1 VRGAAD
7 QRTAPAYVRRMRVLL
22 GAAAFVLAGLGLYQV
37 SPWLL
42 PLAVAEGPMVQQ
54 AGPHSVRIVWYL
66 SRPDEGGFRMKDAV
80 ASVTTL
86 QHGRR
91 WSARIE
97 GLEPGREYAYEILD
111 GDQVIASHTFR
122 SERPAQEPFSF
133 VVFGDSGKG
142 TKAQFQVAAQMA
154 ALAPDFMVH
163 TGDIVYPDG
172 SRGRYRKRFFDPY
185 RDLLPGRAF
194 WPCLG
199 NHDVSLPGAEAYH
212 EIFELPE
219 NGPPD
224 QPAEQNYWFDYSQA
238 RFVVLNSNLPE
249 AELAASVAPW
259 LAQALKDAP
268 PWRFAVFHHPPY
280 TAGSHKPS
288 VAIQRAIVPVLEAAG
303 IDMVFNGHDHM
314 YQRTEPLLAG
324 RPAAAA
330 AAAGDAAG
338 LPAPGTNGSSGR
350 GIVYIVSGAGGAR
363 LYDLAPADQR
373 PGYFAALDNSV
384 HSFTHVRIDG
394 ATLHLRQIAA
404 DGRVLDE
411 CSLTKT
417 PADQGH

>member
-1 VRGAAD
+1 MRGAAD
-7 QRTAPAYVRRMRVLL
+7 QRGAPSYVRRMRVLL

-66 SRPDEGGFRMKDAV
+66 SRPDESGFRLKDAV

-86 QHGRR
+86 QQGRR
-91 WSARIE
+91 WSARVE

-111 GDQVIASHTFR
+111 GDQVIATHAFR
-122 SERPAQEPFSF
+122 TERPVQEPFSF

-163 TGDIVYPDG
+163 TGDVVYPDG

-185 RDLLPGRAF
+185 RELLPSVAF

-224 QPAEQNYWFDYSQA
+224 QPAEQNYWFDYGQA

-249 AELAASVAPW
+249 AELSASVAPW
-259 LAQALKDAP
+259 LAQALKGAP

-288 VAIQRAIVPVLEAAG
+288 GALQRVIVPVLEAGG
-303 IDMVFNGHDHM
+303 IDIVFNGHDHM

-324 RPAAAA
+324 QPAAAA
-330 AAAGDAAG
+330 SADDAAA
-338 LPAPGTNGSSGR
+338 LVAPGSDGATVR

-363 LYDLAPADQR
+363 LYDLAPADRR
-373 PGYFAALDNSV
+373 PAYFAALDNSV

-394 ATLHLRQIAA
+394 STLHLRQIAA

-411 CSLTKT
+411 WSLTKT
-417 PADQGH
+417 PTEAGH